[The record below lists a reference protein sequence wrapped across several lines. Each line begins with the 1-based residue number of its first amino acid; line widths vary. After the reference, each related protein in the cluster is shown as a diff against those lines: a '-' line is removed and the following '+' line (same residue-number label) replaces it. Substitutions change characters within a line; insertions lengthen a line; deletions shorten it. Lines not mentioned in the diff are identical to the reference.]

1 MKTIGVDPETWWA
14 LHELADEQG
23 VDVSDVVR
31 AQVSRLSRFRHLR
44 PAGEWTW
51 QAARVEPVPD
61 KRLHPDEAAG
71 RHVGAARTDR
81 VPLLVEDG
89 FDDAAISRALGL
101 SRSHVSSVRRR
112 HGFKANRQEA
122 W

>member
-1 MKTIGVDPETWWA
+1 MRTVGLDEETWWA

-23 VDVSDVVR
+23 VYVSDVVR
-31 AQVSRLSRFRHLR
+31 AQVGRLSRFRHLK
-44 PAGEWTW
+44 PAGEWSW
-51 QAARVEPVPD
+51 RAARVEPVPGH
-61 KRLHPDEAAG
+61 RLPPGEAAS
-71 RHVGAARTDR
+71 RHVGATVGDR